1 MKENQDI
8 SDTEKKIETA
18 IELLN
23 KNKVNKNNAFENRII
38 DEIDALLSSNNIDLN
53 ERLRLWTKYSQAIE
67 AIGKIYSLCV
77 DHVYNELMILMSG
90 LKLNIPL
97 PENPVQVVKVCK
109 AFTKTL
115 VDNEAEIIQDI
126 NANNI
131 PNVPFFHSMANK
143 CSQENKT
150 LSFLNELS
158 IDSNLNILMIY
169 EVLENIS
176 YDLSSS
182 KLPCNVFIEG
192 FLDFD
197 DYDLNSLKIFTEKEH
212 LQMPNGRVFDQEPED
227 AIDDFSD
234 ISKNDLPLSDDEMPE
249 TIMENS
255 KIADSLEKIDMFNDY
270 NYTKEDHQNKDY
282 GKKICSSSKKKKV
295 YEIKCQIAEDNI
307 EEEIIIGD
315 NQISKSALEKW
326 NKKPKEIEI
335 GPGFSKD
342 IFYSQFTRPFTMLA
356 HAEDSFRDKSD
367 YFIEP
372 EILDDPS
379 DNVLEDQNL
388 VVITS
393 LKQLKKKIQEYIE
406 IATDDQLE
414 LNAIKNKTA
423 ENVNPSL
430 FFVSILHICTEKNF
444 IIDSIENLFYIRK
457 LHLYN

>member
-53 ERLRLWTKYSQAIE
+53 EMLRLWTKYSQAIE

-90 LKLNIPL
+90 LKLNVPL

-143 CSQENKT
+143 CSQENKA

-158 IDSNLNILMIY
+158 TDSNLNILMIY
-169 EVLENIS
+169 EVLENQS

-182 KLPCNVFIEG
+182 RLPCNTFLEG
-192 FLDFD
+192 FLNFD
-197 DYDLNSLKIFTEKEH
+197 DDLDSLKLFTEKGN
-212 LQMPNGRVFDQEPED
+212 LQMPNDQIFDQKSEV
-227 AIDDFSD
+227 ALDDFSD
-234 ISKNDLPLSDDEMPE
+234 ISKNDLPLSEGENIE

-270 NYTKEDHQNKDY
+270 NYTKENYQNKDY
-282 GKKICSSSKKKKV
+282 GKKICSSSKKKKI

-307 EEEIIIGD
+307 NEEIIIGD
-315 NQISKSALEKW
+315 NQISKFGLEKW
-326 NKKPKEIEI
+326 NNKLKEIEI

-342 IFYSQFTRPFTMLA
+342 IFYSQFTRPFVMLA
-356 HAEDSFRDKSD
+356 HAEDSFRDRND

-372 EILDDPS
+372 EILDISS
-379 DNVLEDQNL
+379 DNVVEDNNF
-388 VVITS
+388 VAITS
-393 LKQLKKKIQEYIE
+393 LKELKKKIEGYIE

-423 ENVNPSL
+423 ENANPSL
-430 FFVSILHICTEKNF
+430 FFVSILHVCTERNF
-444 IIDSIENLFYIRK
+444 IIDSIESLFYIRK
-457 LHLYN
+457 AHLYN

>member
-212 LQMPNGRVFDQEPED
+212 LQMPNDRVFDQEPED

-234 ISKNDLPLSDDEMPE
+234 ISKNDLPLSDDEVPE

-388 VVITS
+388 VAITS

-430 FFVSILHICTEKNF
+430 FFVSILHICTEENF